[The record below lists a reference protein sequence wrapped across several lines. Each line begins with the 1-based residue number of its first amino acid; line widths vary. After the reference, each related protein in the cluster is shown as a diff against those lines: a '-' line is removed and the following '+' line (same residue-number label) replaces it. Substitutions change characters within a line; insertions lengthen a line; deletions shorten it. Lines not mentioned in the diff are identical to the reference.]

1 MRREGPGGGGAPGT
15 GGRRQASWLTG
26 VFFLSGVIGLIYQVS
41 WQRLLTLSYG
51 VGAVSVTL
59 IVSVY
64 MLGLAL
70 GALAGGR
77 LAARTRDPLL
87 WYAASEAALAAIGA
101 TSVGVLLALGRLT
114 ATSPPAV
121 AFAAAFVALC
131 APTALMGATLPLIT
145 SSVTRLTGRFDH
157 AVSALYFINTLGA
170 SVGAVATG
178 YVLISV
184 LGLDGCVYAAA
195 VLNGV
200 LALIALLVRRSA
212 GPGAIASVVATV
224 RSPADDPRSR
234 WLAWAPAF
242 MAGFLAIG
250 LEVIW
255 FRVIGVLVKD
265 SPYAFA
271 SILSVYLIGIALGS
285 RAIDRH
291 LGRRPAASR
300 SDLFFLMQF
309 VVGVTVLAT
318 FAGLFYGSGSGPL
331 AWLVRLSFS
340 ADLHPSP
347 LLWLRSPGPQTFEDV
362 YLFLDVF
369 LWPAVMLLLPTMCMG
384 ASFPLLASL
393 ARLRTAHDGVAVGT
407 TYFAVVAGNVAGGLV
422 TGLVMLPAW
431 GTERAALALG
441 GVGVLFG
448 LGVTTWG
455 GRRVA
460 LAWRAAVVAGLLL
473 LAVAVFPG
481 RGELYAA
488 IHTAPFTPSS
498 VRVEEGLDA
507 VVVTYERDDL
517 VRNFINGQGHGYR
530 PGPVFL
536 AEAAEALSCARR
548 TRRVLVIGFGAGSIT
563 DAALAAPDTREVTLV
578 ELSGSLIANLRRLR
592 QFDRTF
598 GDPRLR
604 IVIDDGRRYLLRS
617 SEVFDAI
624 LMDPVR
630 PTTATSGNLHSVE
643 FFELARRRLSPGGT
657 LMVGGLEGSLVIPR
671 TLLAVFPHVRSY
683 PLFAVASDA
692 PFERNVARLDSLRRA
707 FPPGLDEAVA
717 EASSPAIEGQALADA
732 TRGVPVNHDLRP
744 HSEYYLGLIRPLGV
758 AGRGTGEGTGGGTG
772 DRPGDRPGSWR

>member
-1 MRREGPGGGGAPGT
+1 M
-15 GGRRQASWLTG
+15 
-26 VFFLSGVIGLIYQVS
+26 VGLIYQVS

-51 VGAVSVTL
+51 VGAASVTL

-64 MLGLAL
+64 MLGLGL

-77 LAARTRDPLL
+77 LAARSRDPLL
-87 WYAASEAALAAIGA
+87 WYAASEAALALIGA

-114 ATSPPAV
+114 VTSQPAV

-131 APTALMGATLPLIT
+131 APTLLMGATLPLMT

-157 AVSALYFINTLGA
+157 AVGSLYFINALGA

-178 YVLISV
+178 YVLISL

-195 VLNGV
+195 AINGV
-200 LALIALLVRRSA
+200 LGVIALLVRRSA
-212 GPGAIASVVATV
+212 RPAASASVGAAGGW
-224 RSPADDPRSR
+224 RADESRSR

-255 FRVIGVLVKD
+255 FRVVGVLVKD

-271 SILSVYLIGIALGS
+271 SILAVYLLGIALGS

-291 LGRRPAASR
+291 LGRRPAASQR
-300 SDLFFLMQF
+300 DLFFLMQF
-309 VVGVTVLAT
+309 LVGVTVLAT
-318 FAGLFYGSGSGPL
+318 VAGLFYLSGSGPL

-347 LLWLRSPGPQTFEDV
+347 LLWLRAPGPQTFEDV
-362 YLFLDVF
+362 YLFFDVF
-369 LWPAVMLLLPTMCMG
+369 LWPAALLLLPTMCMG

-393 ARLRTAHDGVAVGT
+393 ARSRTAHDGVAVGT
-407 TYFAVVAGNVAGGLV
+407 TYFTVIAGNVAGGLV
-422 TGLVMLPAW
+422 TGLILLPAW

-448 LGVTTWG
+448 LGVTTWE
-455 GRRVA
+455 GRRIT
-460 LAWRAAVVAGLLL
+460 LGWRTAAVAGLLL
-473 LAVAVFPG
+473 VAAAGFPG

-498 VRVEEGLDA
+498 IGVEEGLDA

-536 AEAAEALSCARR
+536 AEAAEALSFARR

-563 DAALAAPDTREVTLV
+563 DAALATPDTREVTLV
-578 ELSGSLIANLRRLR
+578 ELSGSLIVNLRRLR

-598 GDPRLR
+598 DDPRLR
-604 IVIDDGRRYLLRS
+604 IVIDDGRHFLLRT
-617 SEVFDAI
+617 SEMFDVI

-630 PTTATSGNLHSVE
+630 PTTATSGNLHSAE
-643 FFELARRRLSPGGT
+643 FFELARRHLSPGGT
-657 LMVGGLEGSLVIPR
+657 LMVGGLEGCLGIPR
-671 TLLAVFPHVRSY
+671 TLLDVFANVRSY
-683 PLFAVASDA
+683 PLFSVASDV
-692 PFERNVARLDSLRRA
+692 PFARDAARLDRLRSA
-707 FPPGLDEAVA
+707 FPPGLDEAIA
-717 EASSPAIEGQALADA
+717 EASSPAIEG
-732 TRGVPVNHDLRP
+732 
-744 HSEYYLGLIRPLGV
+744 
-758 AGRGTGEGTGGGTG
+758 
-772 DRPGDRPGSWR
+772 